1 MVQSTAATVDDYMTT
16 LEPERAP
23 AMSRI
28 RDLCQEIFVGWPEQ
42 MAYGMPGYGPEG
54 TPAFSFNSQKQYI
67 SLYAGRG
74 AVDAFRERLTGAS
87 LGGSCIRFRNVAKI
101 DFEVV
106 ADILRHVREHK
117 GPGC

>member
-23 AMSRI
+23 AMTRI
-28 RDLCQEIFVGWPEQ
+28 RGLCQEILTGWPEQ

-74 AVDAFRERLTGAS
+74 AIEQFRDRLTGAS
-87 LGGSCIRFRNVAKI
+87 LGGGCIRYKNLARI
-101 DFEVV
+101 DFDLV
-106 ADILRHVREHK
+106 ADILKHVREHK
-117 GPGC
+117 GRGC